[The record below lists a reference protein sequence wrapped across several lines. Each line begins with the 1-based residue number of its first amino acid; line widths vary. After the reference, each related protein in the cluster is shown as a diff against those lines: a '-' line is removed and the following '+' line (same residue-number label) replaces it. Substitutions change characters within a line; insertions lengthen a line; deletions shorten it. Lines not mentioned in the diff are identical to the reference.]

1 MARSGYGAVVLL
13 RASRRA
19 QRGMALL
26 GLLAVA
32 VMVFAYVL
40 TSRLNAA
47 SQFVGVDR
55 EHNAKVLAQA
65 KQALI
70 GWMAINAATD
80 NNPGRLPCP
89 EAVNAIGTAS
99 EGISAPLITPSTP
112 NCATVGRLP
121 WRTLGLSKLVD
132 AASEPLWY
140 AVSPGWALQNSSTL
154 LSINSDSWG
163 AMVIDG
169 QAAPNEVV
177 ALIIA
182 PGPAMNVV
190 AAGGCTAQAQ
200 ARSAPAPAMNPVNYI
215 ECFNA
220 ATPAFSTTGPAT
232 SFNDQVV
239 RVTAADLM
247 PALEAAIAERMQ
259 REIAPA
265 LRGVYTS
272 SIYAG
277 IPASTPLYPYA
288 APWANPGPGS
298 GTSDYR
304 GVADTYKGLLPFNQ
318 TQGCNPATDPR
329 CTTTLLAWSPT
340 PPNPAPPAYKTGGY
354 GSIQT
359 QSCSWQSGNNV
370 AMCEGEYREDSSN
383 PSGPGMLIEMTATI
397 NNVAMGLRRIDWT
410 KAQVVA
416 RNDSPDPWEQ
426 VTLEP
431 SSPPDTTMNTDG
443 SVTVKFRARLPNIDA
458 KGWVTWAQYRISLDR
473 AVIGDHFLLDPA
485 TSGPGAATS
494 WFVRNAWYRTTY
506 YATVRRNTAVAL
518 ATLGCTDSS
527 DTSVGCMRFNDSST
541 RNIRALLVLAGRSMS
556 NPAGRPN
563 NDLRDYVEW
572 QNCDHDPNPS
582 NVLDPCI
589 PKTLFE
595 QRPMRSTRV
604 AISALNAPFNDR
616 VVLVDWNG
624 SLIVPAQAVT
634 TSPLRL
640 AVRP

>member
-1 MARSGYGAVVLL
+1 VARR

-19 QRGMALL
+19 QRGIALL

-47 SQFVGVDR
+47 SRFVGIDR

-70 GWMAINAATD
+70 GWMAMNAATD

-89 EAVNAIGTAS
+89 EAVNAIGTSS

-154 LSINSDSWG
+154 LSINSDSRG

-169 QAAPNEVV
+169 QAAPNEVM

-182 PGPAMNVV
+182 PGRAMNVQ

-200 ARSAPAPAMNPVNYI
+200 ARTFPPPTMDPVDYI

-220 ATPAFSTTGPAT
+220 ATPAFSTTGPAA

-239 RVTAADLM
+239 RVTVGDLM

-288 APWANPGPGS
+288 APWANPGPGG

-304 GVADTYKGLLPFNQ
+304 GVAGTYKGLLPFNQ
-318 TQGCNPATDPR
+318 TVGCNPATDPR
-329 CTTTLLAWSPT
+329 CTTTLLAWSSGT
-340 PPNPAPPAYKTGGY
+340 PPTAIKTGGY
-354 GSIQT
+354 GNILT
-359 QSCSWQSGNNV
+359 ETCSWQSGGSV
-370 AMCEGEYREDSSN
+370 AVCEGEYEEDNGN
-383 PSGPGMLIEMTATI
+383 PSGAGMLMQMTATI
-397 NNVAMGLRRIDWT
+397 NNVAMGLRKLDWP
-410 KAQVVA
+410 KAQVLA
-416 RNDSPDPWEQ
+416 RNNSGDAWLPM
-426 VTLEP
+426 TLEP
-431 SSPPDTTMNTDG
+431 SPDTSATMNADG
-443 SVTVKFRARLPNIDA
+443 SVTIKFTARLPNVDA
-458 KGWVTWAQYRISLDR
+458 MSWGHKALYQISLER
-473 AVIGDHFLLDPA
+473 AVIGDHALLDPNDA
-485 TSGPGAATS
+485 TLG
-494 WFVRNAWYRTTY
+494 WFVRNEWYRTTY

-518 ATLGCTDSS
+518 STLGCIDSS
-527 DTSVGCMRFNDSST
+527 DTNEGCVRFNVSST
-541 RNIRALLVLAGRSMS
+541 RNIRALLVLAGRSLS

-563 NDLRDYVEW
+563 AVLADYVEY
-572 QNCDHDPNPS
+572 QNCDWTGSVCDPQ
-582 NVLDPCI
+582 
-589 PKTLFE
+589 TLYE
-595 QRPMRSTRV
+595 QRPMRASKIG
-604 AISALNAPFNDR
+604 ISALNAPWNDR
-616 VVLVDWNG
+616 VILVDWRS

-634 TSPLRL
+634 LSPLRL
-640 AVRP
+640 ATLP